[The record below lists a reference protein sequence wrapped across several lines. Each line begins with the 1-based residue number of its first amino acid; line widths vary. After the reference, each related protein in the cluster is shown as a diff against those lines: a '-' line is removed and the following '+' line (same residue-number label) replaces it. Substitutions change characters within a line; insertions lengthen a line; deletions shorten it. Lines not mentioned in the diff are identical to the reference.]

1 MSEARQNIID
11 AGIALEA
18 IKKSGYR
25 STATAIGELIDNS
38 IQAEATDIDIIV
50 INKMIR
56 NGNRNSNNVYKI
68 AVLDNGTGMDL
79 DILASC
85 LKLGFGTR
93 KNATQGLGKFGFG
106 LKGSS
111 ISQANTVKV
120 YSWTSKN
127 EVYMV
132 ELDLLKII
140 DQNLQYF
147 EAPKKINLPE
157 EIAIHFFD
165 HIGDS
170 GTLVVWE
177 DLELRFKR
185 SETLSSRLNEELC
198 RIYRHFL
205 DDDDTY
211 GARRYINIKTL
222 QEESGRI
229 DLEPLKAND
238 PLYLLR
244 PNNLPEEY
252 SSISTNELLE
262 TIELPID
269 YEGYDGNTHHSKV
282 EIRISLA
289 LPEIH
294 KLGGNCALGK
304 HYGKNTGVSFVRAGR
319 EIDFGIFNLIDRSD
333 PTHRWWGIEIRFEPE
348 LDEIFELSN
357 NKQHVNG
364 FRGIRDEQVEHI
376 MEEAEDGNLNAKMLL
391 ELNKT
396 LTHQIKKMHSLIK
409 GRGLGTRGGGNT
421 DSDPSLNRA
430 NTTISQSNQAT
441 SSSQINQTDEEKH
454 QTLVE
459 INKKNTTTLTD
470 EEASEIAKKEADYKV
485 NIKTDEWPG
494 KLFLDRRVVKNQSI
508 GIINRGT
515 KFHDDFWQYLK
526 NQEDQRGFEALEF
539 VMLALIRAEDE
550 LAVDESRLDLLGEY
564 REKWGAWI
572 EKLLKEARGT

>member
-1 MSEARQNIID
+1 MSEQKQNIID

-38 IQAEATDIDIIV
+38 IQANARDIDIIV
-50 INKMIR
+50 INKMIQ
-56 NGNRNSNNVYKI
+56 NGNRRTNNVHKI
-68 AVLDNGTGMDL
+68 AVLDNGEGMSL
-79 DILASC
+79 DVLGSC

-93 KNATQGLGKFGFG
+93 KNATAGLGKFGFG

-111 ISQANTVKV
+111 VSQANIVKV
-120 YSWTSKN
+120 FSWTSKN
-127 EVYMV
+127 EVYMIELNLIKIV
-132 ELDLLKII
+132 E
-140 DQNLQYF
+140 QNLQ
-147 EAPKKINLPE
+147 
-157 EIAIHFFD
+157 FFD
-165 HIGDS
+165 PPIKTDLPKEITSNFFEQIGDS

-177 DLELRFKR
+177 NLELRFKR
-185 SETLSSRLNEELC
+185 SDTLSARLNEELC

-211 GARRYINIKTL
+211 GARRFINIKTL
-222 QEESGRI
+222 QSESGHI

-238 PLYLLR
+238 PLYLLT
-244 PNNLPEEY
+244 PNNLPNEY
-252 SSISTNELLE
+252 SNQATNELLE
-262 TIELPID
+262 IIPLPID
-269 YEGYDGNTHHSKV
+269 YEDFDGNIKQSNI
-282 EIRISLA
+282 ELRITLA
-289 LPEIH
+289 KPEVH
-294 KLGGNCALGK
+294 RLGGNSAVGY

-319 EIDFGIFNLIDRSD
+319 EIDFGIFNLMDRSD

-391 ELNKT
+391 DLNKV

-409 GRGLGTRGGGNT
+409 GRGVGTRGGANT
-421 DSDPSLNRA
+421 DPDPSLDRA
-430 NTTISQSNQAT
+430 NNTIDKSNEETGSAKVE
-441 SSSQINQTDEEKH
+441 QTEEEKH
-454 QTLVE
+454 KTLVD
-459 INKKNTTTLTD
+459 INKKDSTTLTD
-470 EEASEIAKKEADYKV
+470 DEASEIAKRESHYKV

-515 KFHDDFWQYLK
+515 KFHDDFWLYLK
-526 NQEDQRGFEALEF
+526 NQEDQKGFEALEF

-550 LAVDESRLDLLGEY
+550 LAVDESRMDLLTEY

-572 EKLLKEARGT
+572 EKLLREARGT

>member
-56 NGNRNSNNVYKI
+56 NGNRNTNNVYKI
-68 AVLDNGTGMDL
+68 AVLDNGIGMDL

-140 DQNLQYF
+140 NQNLQYF
-147 EAPKKINLPE
+147 EAPKKISLPE
-157 EIAIHFFD
+157 EIATHFFD

-177 DLELRFKR
+177 NLELRFKR

-222 QEESGRI
+222 QEESGHI

-238 PLYLLR
+238 PLYLLT

-252 SSISTNELLE
+252 SSRSTNELLE

-269 YEGYDGNTHHSKV
+269 YEDYDGNTRHSKV

-294 KLGGNCALGK
+294 ILGGNSTLGK
-304 HYGKNTGVSFVRAGR
+304 HYGKNTGISFVRAGR

-391 ELNKT
+391 ELNKM

-409 GRGLGTRGGGNT
+409 GRGLGARGGGNI
-421 DSDPSLNRA
+421 DPDPSLDRA
-430 NTTISQSNQAT
+430 NTTISQSNQET

-459 INKKNTTTLTD
+459 INKKNATTLTD

-572 EKLLKEARGT
+572 EKLLKEARGA